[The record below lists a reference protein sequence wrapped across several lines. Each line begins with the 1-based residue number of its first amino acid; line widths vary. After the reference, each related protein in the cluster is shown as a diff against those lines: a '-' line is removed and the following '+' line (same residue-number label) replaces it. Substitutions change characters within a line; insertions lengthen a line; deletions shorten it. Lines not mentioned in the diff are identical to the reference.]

1 MKIAYILLAA
11 AAVVETPAW
20 GNQELAKKNACL
32 ACLAV
37 DKKMAGPAY
46 QDIGKKYGIQK
57 DAEAMLAK
65 SIKAGG
71 SDRWSPVPMPP
82 QPGITEV
89 EAMTLATWIL
99 NGAKWRPVNS
109 PRNHST

>member
-1 MKIAYILLAA
+1 MKIAHILLAA
-11 AAVVETPAW
+11 SAVVETPAW
-20 GNQELAKKNACL
+20 GNHELAQKNACL

-37 DKKMAGPAY
+37 DKKMDGLAY

-71 SDRWSPVPMPP
+71 SDRWGPVPMPP
-82 QPGITEV
+82 QPDITEV

-99 NGAKWRPVNS
+99 NGAK
-109 PRNHST
+109 